1 MEIIRS
7 HQNAMVKN
15 YQKLQTSKG
24 RKKDEA
30 YMIEGEHL
38 VEEAIQSNI
47 QIQRLVVS
55 EEQVQLYESWIQKY
69 PTMIVSKELFEKLSM
84 TQTNQGILAIV
95 PLEKK
100 TLVEVPKG
108 RYLIVDAVQDPGNL
122 GTIIRTADAAGFDAV
137 VLGEGCVDLYNDKV
151 VRSMQGSQF
160 HVAIY
165 HENLMDVYGKL
176 KENHIPIA
184 VTALHRDAKDFKWL
198 TGRESVAIVVG
209 NEGNGV
215 REELIE
221 AADFIIQIPMFGQAE
236 SLNVAIATGILMY
249 QTRI

>member
-24 RKKDEA
+24 RKKLEA
-30 YMIEGEHL
+30 YLLEGEHL

-55 EEQVQLYESWIQKY
+55 EDTIHLYEKWTKSY
-69 PTMIVSKELFEKLSM
+69 PTMFVSKEVFEKLSM

-108 RYLIVDAVQDPGNL
+108 RYLLADAVQDPGNL

-165 HENLMDVYGKL
+165 HENLSDVYGKL
-176 KENHIPIA
+176 KENGIPIA
-184 VTALHRDAKDFKWL
+184 VTDFKWL

-215 REELIE
+215 RDELIE
-221 AADFIIQIPMFGQAE
+221 SADCIIQIPMFGQAE
-236 SLNVAIATGILMY
+236 SLNVAIASGVLMY